1 MDYVGSLFRPPS
13 EADSLLIQA
22 TVGCSHNR
30 CTYCAMYQ
38 GKTFRPKPWDVVRA
52 DLDEGLAQPY
62 YRRVFLM
69 DGDAMIL
76 STERLL
82 QILNYIRE
90 KGPHITRVSL
100 YGDAR
105 GITHKSHEELVSLR
119 EAGLG
124 MVYHGME
131 SGSEE
136 VLRRL
141 QKGASAAQQVE
152 AAQKL
157 KAAGIR
163 YSAIVLLGAGGVEL
177 SKEHA
182 TATAQ
187 ALSAA
192 DPDYIGALMLM
203 LVPGTPLWE
212 DQQAGRFV
220 LPDSWGL
227 LEELHTLLREMTVT
241 KARFSANHASN
252 VLPMTGEL
260 PNDQKRLC
268 EQVAAAL
275 ARHDPA
281 RLKPDWARGL

>member
-13 EADSLLIQA
+13 EAESLLVQVAI
-22 TVGCSHNR
+22 GCSHNR
-30 CTYCAMYQ
+30 CTFCAMYRD
-38 GKTFRPKPWDVVRA
+38 KTFRPKPWERIRA

-62 YRRVFLM
+62 YRRLFLM
-69 DGDAMIL
+69 DGDALIL

-82 QILNYIRE
+82 QILTYIRE
-90 KGPHITRVSL
+90 HGPHIERVSL

-105 GITHKSHEELVSLR
+105 GINHKSHEELVELR
-119 EAGLG
+119 KAGLG

-141 QKGASAAQQVE
+141 QKGASAAAQIE

-177 SKEHA
+177 STDHAKA
-182 TATAQ
+182 TAA

-203 LVPGTPLWE
+203 LVPGTPLFE
-212 DQQAGRFV
+212 DEQAGRFI

-227 LEELHTLLREMTVT
+227 LEELHTLLAEMRVT
-241 KARFSANHASN
+241 NARFSANHASN
-252 VLPMTGEL
+252 VLPLTGQL
-260 PNDQKRLC
+260 PKDQERLC
-268 EQVAAAL
+268 AQVADTL
-275 ARHDPA
+275 RQHDPA
-281 RLKPDWARGL
+281 RLKPAWARGL